1 MAELRSTT
9 AIGGNIVWHGG
20 NLRFDPQG
28 ETIRYQG
35 HKIYTE
41 HDTPLP
47 GELGN
52 GGTTSAFT
60 KAESDARFA
69 PIAAGGYVKK
79 TGDTMSGKL
88 TNTANEIEINGAS
101 PRLLLRDNDNS
112 KNWYIMNST
121 DSFSIRENDVVT
133 TRFRIDATAA
143 DFSVDSIDINM
154 KTALRGFDDWLRIND
169 QNEFAS
175 GVYYGS
181 SLLRTDGTLHIGN
194 AGSTMSVNSSAFT
207 YKGNNVFNDAY
218 HPNADKWTS
227 ARTLTTTLTGDV
239 SGSASMTIDGSA
251 NATVTVTATVAND
264 SHTHDGR
271 YYTEAESDARFAN
284 VTGDTFTGN
293 VAISKAGARLSF
305 NETLYATENSGINWI
320 TGANQNLEL
329 IHEVSDVDINTDGGN
344 GQALIIRDNGP
355 TASIAGLEV
364 QGEIFAKVNQRVF
377 HDAYHPNADK
387 LTTART
393 ISLSGDLS
401 GSVSFDGS
409 SNVTL
414 NASIPSID
422 NYPTFAEV
430 GLRSSDS
437 DFIATGR
444 TVAGVDSS
452 VDWDT
457 LTTPGFYNKL
467 SQGTN
472 RPSGFTGYWYV
483 QNMSYGTTGN
493 TTQVAYS
500 YGLLGNVG
508 TIAMRTRYSGQWED
522 WVHMYHT
529 DYHPYADKWT
539 TARSLSLAGELSGSV
554 SIDGSSNVTL
564 NASVDHIDNVLNIN
578 RVGESNPSIQLNNDT
593 GETRGKIYWNRVDG
607 SLQFRLNASDG
618 TTAENIMSM
627 YSDRTVF
634 TDAIHTSALLNDA
647 NTEQGLL
654 MYSGGT
660 TRLGGSGLG
669 AIYLCPQGVS
679 ANASSD
685 FAASLNT
692 SGVMALNASSS
703 TPLSVHRVEESS
715 VPNVNIRFQGKSTDG
730 NALGESWYAGSFTNG
745 AGFGIGTNADLST
758 ASNRLFEVGGAGA
771 VVRREGT
778 GATSLSIQGTDP
790 FLLFDQTDIGKSG
803 YIGMDG
809 SGVDSLYVRTPDD
822 STRRS
827 IYHEANKPTANDV
840 VNNVISL
847 DGLDSTKFYP
857 VVFDANNT
865 AGYTCEFTL
874 SVGSGQG
881 SSPYNNNTLT
891 GVARGGGWSDHNA
904 YYDLI
909 MQKYVDSETN
919 IHSIWEGTQ
928 GFTGVVIYVRGGQ
941 RIDLRSNS
949 RAQVYTSDYS
959 FGGSVFPAGISNP
972 LGAATNATM
981 FAYFSQSGRYTSS
994 SATRYKLNTGEM
1006 NLASGSN
1013 HGLFKIETD
1022 ANYDSIIRMSED
1034 GAAHGGFIHYLG
1046 ATTNEFKIGT
1056 RQSDV
1061 DTTALTI
1068 PRGTSNVFVG
1078 GNLYANGGTVQLAS
1092 KINLTYDST
1101 RVLTVYN
1108 GNNSKSAWIGCRNS
1122 SYAHMETNATNGF
1135 YSYSK
1140 FNFASDVDV
1149 LLNKNILLGGK
1160 RAFRNNEGA
1169 WLRLNPYADFSSGI
1183 YCGSSLL
1190 RTDGQITSGSWS
1202 GSNKSAR
1209 VADNFYDSTW
1219 GGNGTAAF
1227 SVNNP
1232 DTVGAHWAFAS
1243 YYNSSNIRAGI
1254 QILSNSDGR
1263 MRFYTNRRSNYV
1275 EVNAGSLT
1283 AQGNVTAYSDARLKE
1298 NVKIIDNALNKVGEL
1313 SGYTYD
1319 KRKSLD
1325 SDEFTRETGV
1335 IAQEVQKVLPE
1346 AVMESDEDHILSV
1359 AYGNM
1364 NGLLIEAIKELNE
1377 KVDSLQNEVQELKR
1391 PWWKKLLRL

>member
-60 KAESDARFA
+60 KAESDGRFA

-169 QNEFAS
+169 QNEFTS

-181 SLLRTDGTLHIGN
+181 SLLRTDGTLQIGN
-194 AGSTMSVNSSAFT
+194 NGSTLSVNGSAFT
-207 YKGNNVFNDAY
+207 YEGNNVFTEAY

-329 IHEVSDVDINTDGGN
+329 IHEISDVDINTDGGN
-344 GQALIIRDNGP
+344 GQALIIRDNGSTP
-355 TASIAGLEV
+355 SVAGLEV

-387 LTTART
+387 WTTART
-393 ISLSGDLS
+393 ITLGGDLT
-401 GSVSFDGS
+401 GSVSIDGT

-414 NASIPSID
+414 NASVPSLS

-430 GLRSSDS
+430 GIHVAQPNYL
-437 DFIATGR
+437 ATGR
-444 TVAGVDSS
+444 TVAGVDTT

-457 LTTPGFYNKL
+457 LTQAGFYYKL

-483 QNMSYGTTGN
+483 QNMTYGSTSN
-493 TTQVAYS
+493 TTQVAYP
-500 YGLLGNVG
+500 YGLVGHVG
-508 TIAMRTRYSGQWED
+508 TMAMRTRYGGEWED
-522 WVHMYHT
+522 WVYMYHT

-539 TARSLSLAGELSGSV
+539 TARSLSLGNELSGSV

-578 RVGESNPSIQLNNDT
+578 RVGESNPSILLNNDT
-593 GETRGKIYWNRVDG
+593 GETRGNIYWNRVDG
-607 SLQFRLNASDG
+607 SLQFRLNGSDG
-618 TTAENIMSM
+618 TTAENIISM

-634 TDAIHTSALLNDA
+634 TDQIHTSTLLNDA

-654 MYSGGT
+654 MFSGGT
-660 TRLGGSGLG
+660 TRLGGSGASAMYFCPLG
-669 AIYLCPQGVS
+669 VNS
-679 ANASSD
+679 NASSD

-692 SGVMALNASSS
+692 SGVMSLNASSS

-730 NALGESWYAGSFTNG
+730 NALGEAWYAGSFTNG

-758 ASNRLFEVGGAGA
+758 ASNRLFEVGSAGA
-771 VVRREGT
+771 VVRREGS
-778 GATSLSIQGTDP
+778 GATSLTVEGTDP
-790 FLLFDQTDIGKSG
+790 FLVFDQTDVGKYG

-809 SGVDSLYVRTPDD
+809 SGADSLYVRTPDD

-827 IYHEANKPTANDV
+827 IYHESNKPTANDV

-847 DGLDSTKFYP
+847 AGLDATKFYP

-919 IHSIWEGTQ
+919 IHSLWEGTQ

-941 RIDLRSNS
+941 SINLRSNS

-972 LGAATNATM
+972 LGAPTNANM
-981 FAYFSQSGRYTSS
+981 LAYFDRSGRYTSWA
-994 SATRYKLNTGEM
+994 ATNFKLDGGKYNIYTGT
-1006 NLASGSN
+1006 SN
-1013 HGLFKIETD
+1013 AELTLDTD
-1022 ANYDSIIRMSED
+1022 ANVNSIFRMTED
-1034 GAAHGGFIHYLG
+1034 AGHHGAYIQYEGG
-1046 ATTNEFKIGT
+1046 ANEFRLGT

-1061 DTTALTI
+1061 DTIALRVY
-1068 PRGTSNVFVG
+1068 RGSASVHIGNELLSKAVDIALG
-1078 GNLYANGGTVQLAS
+1078 GR
-1092 KINLTYDST
+1092 I
-1101 RVLTVYN
+1101 
-1108 GNNSKSAWIGCRNS
+1108 
-1122 SYAHMETNATNGF
+1122 
-1135 YSYSK
+1135 K
-1140 FNFASDVDV
+1140 FN
-1149 LLNKNILLGGK
+1149 GK
-1160 RAFRNNEGA
+1160 HAIRAYDA
-1169 WLRLNPYADFSSGI
+1169 QWLRINDESAFTSGI
-1183 YCGSSLL
+1183 YCGNSLL

-1202 GSNKSAR
+1202 GSYKSAR
-1209 VADNFYDSTW
+1209 VASNFYDSTW
-1219 GGNGTAAF
+1219 AGNGTAAF

-1243 YYNSSNIRAGI
+1243 YYNGSNIRSGI
-1254 QILSNSDGR
+1254 QILSNSEGR
-1263 MRFYTNRRSNYV
+1263 MRFYTNRRSKYV
-1275 EVNAGSLT
+1275 EINGGSVVAT
-1283 AQGNVTAYSDARLKE
+1283 GNVTAYSDARLKE
-1298 NVKIIDNALNKVGEL
+1298 NVKVIDNALNKVGEL

-1319 KRKSLD
+1319 KRTSLD